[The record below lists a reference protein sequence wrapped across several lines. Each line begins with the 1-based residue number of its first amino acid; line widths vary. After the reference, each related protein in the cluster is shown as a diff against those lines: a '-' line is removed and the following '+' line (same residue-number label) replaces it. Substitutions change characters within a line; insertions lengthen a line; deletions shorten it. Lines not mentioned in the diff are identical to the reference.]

1 MMNPASPE
9 RVRQDCRLI
18 GQTLLK
24 LALPRLLI
32 RAVVLIVAAIIWL
45 LVASWLLDFG
55 RGLSFD
61 SLQALGQQTSDFLAR
76 INPYVWWGV
85 VVIWTLIVFFIVRA
99 WVTSDVASTRAR
111 PVPPSELAQL
121 RSQLSDDV
129 TAVLRWVWGSR
140 DEPFTLGD
148 LRLALAELRHSRL
161 GKMERARQQGD
172 ILDGHPPRPPSAPRK
187 PPRPGPPCRPPA
199 RPSPTSAP
207 MSARPGRA
215 SSPICKAPGASL
227 ALAVAL
233 GAKMCLTYVLWPISD
248 SPSRLPPDASARR

>member
-148 LRLALAELRHSRL
+148 LRLALAELRHSRI
-161 GKMERARQQGD
+161 GKMELVRQQGD
-172 ILDGHPPRPPSAPRK
+172 ILDGHPPAQRAPEAAPTRPAM
-187 PPRPGPPCRPPA
+187 PPA
-199 RPSPTSAP
+199 GAAQPDIRPDV
-207 MSARPGRA
+207 RPAGTRIE
-215 SSPICKAPGASL
+215 PNL
-227 ALAVAL
+227 
-233 GAKMCLTYVLWPISD
+233 
-248 SPSRLPPDASARR
+248 